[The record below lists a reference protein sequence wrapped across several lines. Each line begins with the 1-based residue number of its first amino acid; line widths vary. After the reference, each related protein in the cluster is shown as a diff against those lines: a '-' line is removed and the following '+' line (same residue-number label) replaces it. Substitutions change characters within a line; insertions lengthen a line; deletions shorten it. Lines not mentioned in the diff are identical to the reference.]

1 MALPLDRNYKM
12 EYTRYRHYF
21 HRLWIF
27 YQKPMAK
34 VSTALLL
41 TLFTIVFFAAFA
53 IRPTLVTVAE
63 LLKKIDDQQKV
74 LAEMKKKSAALAS
87 AQQEYIVAQ
96 SELPK
101 LNEAVPSDAALQN
114 LIHLIE
120 GVAAV
125 HQIALSGVTYGDINY
140 QAPGAPHASGPQ
152 SRLIS
157 LTVTTDYEGLKT
169 FLTDLL
175 LLPRL
180 LTVESVSLAPPTNSG
195 AVSAVTSA
203 NANAPIQMNINLK
216 AHYLPKEAAVTPAVP
231 QPN

>member
-1 MALPLDRNYKM
+1 MASPLDRNYKM
-12 EYTRYRHYF
+12 EYSRYRHYY

-74 LAEMKKKSAALAS
+74 LSEMKKKSAALAS

-96 SELPK
+96 SVLPK
-101 LNEAVPSDAALQN
+101 LNLAIPADDALQD
-114 LIHLIE
+114 LVHLIE

-125 HQIALSGVTYGDINY
+125 HKIALSGVTYGDISY
-140 QAPGAPHASGPQ
+140 TAPGVPHASGPQ

-157 LTVTTDYEGLKT
+157 LTVATDYDGLKA
-169 FLTDLL
+169 FLADLL

-180 LTVESVSLAPPTNSG
+180 LTVESVSLAPPSNS
-195 AVSAVTSA
+195 TSA
-203 NANAPIQMNINLK
+203 NASANTQIQMNINLK
-216 AHYLPKEAAVTPAVP
+216 AHYLTKETAIAKGTP
-231 QPN
+231 QSN